1 MLKNLVNV
9 GLLTVKPPQ
18 IHSTN
23 SGPIK
28 GTEEKKLVI
37 TVAAQ
42 RLICPQTNI
51 YPEKAANIT
60 NKKIAQPEN
69 QSLILVK
76 LLK

>member
-18 IHSTN
+18 IYSTN
-23 SGPIK
+23 SGFIK

-42 RLICPQTNI
+42 RLFCPQTN
-51 YPEKAANIT
+51 K
-60 NKKIAQPEN
+60 
-69 QSLILVK
+69 
-76 LLK
+76 

>member
-1 MLKNLVNV
+1 MLKNLVSV

-42 RLICPQTNI
+42 RLICPQT
-51 YPEKAANIT
+51 
-60 NKKIAQPEN
+60 KI
-69 QSLILVK
+69 
-76 LLK
+76 